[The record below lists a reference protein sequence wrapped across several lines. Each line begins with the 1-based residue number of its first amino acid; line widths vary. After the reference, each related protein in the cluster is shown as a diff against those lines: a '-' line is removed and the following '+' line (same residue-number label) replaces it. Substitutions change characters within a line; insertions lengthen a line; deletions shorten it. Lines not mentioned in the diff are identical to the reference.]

1 MKMKTKRTTMTKPIL
16 IDPKMQIMQKMSL
29 SIIPKLKW
37 HGMTIIPNSDSLDAV
52 LRNPRKIANF
62 AVSKDGCF
70 ERAGTVK
77 IEGVNPAKSGFV
89 DLKRN
94 HLTI

>member
-1 MKMKTKRTTMTKPIL
+1 
-16 IDPKMQIMQKMSL
+16 MST
-29 SIIPKLKW
+29 IP
-37 HGMTIIPNSDSLDAV
+37 DSSLQRSWQRCVAGCTG
-52 LRNPRKIANF
+52 LRNSWKIANF

-77 IEGVNPAKSGFV
+77 IGGVNPAKSGFV

-94 HLTI
+94 LLTIKYML